1 MEKIIVLYLWVSLVV
16 TSYAATLTSLEV
28 TPTVCEV
35 QENTLHCFV
44 RTLQSDMEAVLHNV
58 EDLKI
63 ECSDQF
69 YYESALRSQHF
80 GVLPQLRQLQLD
92 YCKIRQIPNQA
103 FKGLDSL
110 EHLTIQR

>member
-1 MEKIIVLYLWVSLVV
+1 MFAFLWVAV
-16 TSYAATLTSLEV
+16 ATTSLEV

-35 QENTLHCFV
+35 QENQLNCFV

-58 EDLKI
+58 QDLRI

-80 GVLPQLRQLQLD
+80 GALPLLRQLQLD

-110 EHLTIQR
+110 EHLTIRR